1 MVVKMSQFKIFD
13 RVKYTVL
20 FWGFTV
26 VIAPVAIVLTMLAY
40 FNPFWFREQGF
51 DFAESVV
58 YSMTRFRNELVQP
71 IIDKYRT
78 FEILKGA

>member
-1 MVVKMSQFKIFD
+1 MSQFKIFD
-13 RVKYTVL
+13 RVRYATL
-20 FWGFTV
+20 FWGFTAL
-26 VIAPVAIVLTMLAY
+26 IAPIVIVLTALAY
-40 FNPFWFREQGF
+40 FNPFWFRDAGF

-58 YSMTRFRNELVQP
+58 YSMTRFRNKLVQP